1 MGERTEYEEGDKA
14 PNPGVYMEV
23 GEARSFHTQIKNPM
37 RITMEKGDTFPETS
51 NKNRKWKKVEKA
63 RVH

>member
-1 MGERTEYEEGDKA
+1 MYT
-14 PNPGVYMEV
+14 EV
-23 GEARSFHTQIKNPM
+23 GEARSFHTEISNPQHIK
-37 RITMEKGDTFPETS
+37 MEKGDTFPETT